1 MFESHIL
8 RATGRRH
15 TLAILLAIL
24 LVYLFGVVHGQWSDM
39 HRWNKASADASF
51 LLLTMTMAI
60 GPSARLWPRMRR
72 LVPVRRELGIYAI
85 VLALI
90 HTLIIFDGWIEW
102 DFARLFG
109 FEFHPGLGHYVMV
122 QHGFGLANAIGL
134 IALVYGMVLALTS
147 TDRAVRLLG
156 GPTWKFIQ
164 SAAYVLW
171 ALVVVHTAYFLYMHF
186 LDFHRPTPEP
196 NPLQVWFAGMVVL
209 VLGLR
214 IGASVLTW
222 RQRRNQALRESDAQA
237 GPAIGA

>member
-1 MFESHIL
+1 
-8 RATGRRH
+8 
-15 TLAILLAIL
+15 
-24 LVYLFGVVHGQWSDM
+24 M

-60 GPSARLWPRMRR
+60 GPSARLLPRMRR
-72 LVPVRRELGIYAI
+72 LVPMRRELGIYAI
-85 VLALI
+85 VLGLI

-134 IALVYGMVLALTS
+134 IALVYGIVLALTS
-147 TDRAVRLLG
+147 TDRAIRLLG

-196 NPLQVWFAGMVVL
+196 NPLQVWFAGLVVL

>member
-8 RATGRRH
+8 RTTRRRH
-15 TLAILLAIL
+15 SLAILLAIL

-72 LVPVRRELGIYAI
+72 LVPMRRELGIYAI
-85 VLALI
+85 VLGLI

-134 IALVYGMVLALTS
+134 IALVYGIVLALTS

-196 NPLQVWFAGMVVL
+196 NPLQVWFAGLVVL

>member
-1 MFESHIL
+1 
-8 RATGRRH
+8 
-15 TLAILLAIL
+15 
-24 LVYLFGVVHGQWSDM
+24 M

-196 NPLQVWFAGMVVL
+196 NPLQVWFAGLVVL